1 MQLAE
6 QISTERPVR
15 VQIGAWTTAGWD
27 WFVQDFWTNVL
38 VGLLASVLMSALALL
53 TGPIFAGLANLGL
66 RKNRSGQV
74 TVRDFFDGFA
84 NFIPALLASLLIF
97 VFAIVGLIFLIV
109 PGLVIMTMYMFTF
122 HFMVDRGMDFWEA
135 MEASRKLVA
144 RDYLGFVL
152 FGLFLGLINLLGL
165 MLLGVGLFFTM
176 PISGYAVTA
185 AYLDS
190 VGTRSAPAPIAPP
203 VRID

>member
-6 QISTERPVR
+6 QIETERPVR

-27 WFVQDFWTNVL
+27 WFVKDFWTNLL

-53 TGPIFAGLANLGL
+53 TGPIFAGMANLGL
-66 RKNRSGQV
+66 RKNQTGRV
-74 TVRDFFDGFA
+74 AVRDFFDGFA
-84 NFIPALLASLLIF
+84 NFLPALLASLLIA
-97 VFAIVGLIFLIV
+97 VFAIVGLIFLII
-109 PGLVIMTMYMFTF
+109 PGLVIMAMYMFTF

-135 MEASRKLVA
+135 MEASRRLVA

-152 FGLFLGLINLLGL
+152 FGIVLGMINLLGL
-165 MLLGVGLFFTM
+165 MLLGIGVLFTF
-176 PISGYAVTA
+176 PITGYAVTA

-190 VGTRSAPAPIAPP
+190 VGTRAAPVAPP